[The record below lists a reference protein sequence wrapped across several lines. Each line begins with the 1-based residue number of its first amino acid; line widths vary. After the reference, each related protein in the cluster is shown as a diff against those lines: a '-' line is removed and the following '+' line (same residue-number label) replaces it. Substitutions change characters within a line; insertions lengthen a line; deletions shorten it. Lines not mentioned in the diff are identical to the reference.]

1 VANGLIKDIKGYHIH
16 FWSFSNSSIKKIY
29 DGYMVSPVIVAGG
42 LRAQRAKKLTLD
54 YLT

>member
-1 VANGLIKDIKGYHIH
+1 MKSEFGKCENE
-16 FWSFSNSSIKKIY
+16 
-29 DGYMVSPVIVAGG
+29 VIN